1 MRVQFASIREDLINN
16 LVSLQA
22 KVSKSTPSIITQKE
36 RKKIEAEIFTT
47 KCQLWVIVGFIDHNL
62 SLVRLENALEKYKKI
77 GVVPQGY
84 HQPILW
90 S

>member
-1 MRVQFASIREDLINN
+1 MREDLVNN

-22 KVSKSTPSIITQKE
+22 KVSKSKPSINTLKDQ
-36 RKKIEAEIFTT
+36 KKIEAEIFAT

-62 SLVRLENALEKYKKI
+62 SLVKLENALEKYKKI